1 MKRKITT
8 LFAAAA
14 LIFTFAFSVVP
25 TLAHGG
31 HGGKK
36 HTTKKKAKKKKQQTK
51 KRASVARQ
59 ADSHSHKH

>member
-1 MKRKITT
+1 MTRKITT

-14 LIFTFAFSVVP
+14 LIITFAFSVIP

-36 HTTKKKAKKKKQQTK
+36 HITKKKKAKKQQTK

-59 ADSHSHKH
+59 ADGHSHKH